1 MRVKPMK
8 KLLTRVKP
16 YAIMA
21 SSRGVKPEPSRE
33 AAAVAKPLDKPLA
46 QQSHLNLDN

>member
-1 MRVKPMK
+1 MKITK

-33 AAAVAKPLDKPLA
+33 AAVAEKPLDKPLA
-46 QQSHLNLDN
+46 